1 MKYMIIISSILLSR
15 LIACDNLAGTLGS
28 TGSDSAK
35 SVTTAPIRDVSISN
49 ANSYSNLFLDSNSLE
64 NFIIS
69 QKINDSIATGLRNF
83 YNVRNFQFAW
93 FSSDG
98 LTEQGRGF
106 WSLYDYKND
115 HGDSIKENKSL
126 ATKMDTLTEA
136 DTLLIAP
143 GDSSFIQTE
152 LTLTKEFLKYASA
165 LKTQAG
171 FPDPYHFV
179 PAKKSDVLQ
188 LADSIL
194 NKQTDSKYKQ
204 SDSLTGGVK
213 TPYGLLKDQLR
224 TYYSISEKGGGW
236 QPIPIG
242 IRKFKKGS
250 SSPVVAAIKKR
261 LLLTGELA
269 GGDTSQVYN
278 DSLVA
283 AIKTYKLRNG
293 FDSSASL
300 SDSLIMN
307 MNIPVTQRIEQI
319 LINMNRMMWM
329 PDITSQQLIEVNIPE
344 FMLNVYEGTA
354 KAFAIK
360 VVVGKEGA
368 NTTMFSGDLNQ
379 IVFSPYWN
387 IPSSIVEEEI
397 LPAMKKDANYLQKH
411 HMEIVSKKD
420 SVPELRQVPG
430 NDNPLGKV
438 KFLFPNSY
446 DIYFHDT
453 PAKGLFEK
461 SKRAF
466 SHGCIRLQDAR
477 KLANYLLKD
486 DASWNPEKID
496 QAMNS
501 GKEQYVRVKKPVPV
515 AITYFTAWV
524 DEYGQLNFRDDI
536 YKHDEK
542 TREKLFGTAS
552 LTQPTLQNDS
562 TRMDTAKRKI

>member
-1 MKYMIIISSILLSR
+1 MIIISSILLSR

-35 SVTTAPIRDVSISN
+35 SVTTATIRDVSITN
-49 ANSYSNLFLDSNSLE
+49 ANSYSDLFLDSTSLE

-69 QKINDSIATGLRNF
+69 QKINDSIASGLRNF

-106 WSLYDYKND
+106 WSLYDYTND

-126 ATKMDTLTEA
+126 AIKMDTLTEA
-136 DTLLIAP
+136 DTLLIAS
-143 GDSSFIQTE
+143 GDSSFINTE
-152 LTLTKEFLKYASA
+152 LSLTKEFLKHASA
-165 LKTQAG
+165 FKTQAG
-171 FPDPYHFV
+171 FSDPYHFI

-194 NKQTDSKYKQ
+194 NKQTDSAYKQ

-224 TYYSISEKGGGW
+224 TYYSISEKGGW
-236 QPIPIG
+236 QPILIG

-261 LLLTGELA
+261 LLLTGELG

-278 DSLVA
+278 DSLAA

-307 MNIPVTQRIEQI
+307 MNLPVTQRIEQI

-344 FMLNVYEGTA
+344 FMLNVYEGRA

-461 SKRAF
+461 SKRAY

-524 DEYGQLNFRDDI
+524 DENGQLNFRDDI
-536 YKHDEK
+536 YQHDAK